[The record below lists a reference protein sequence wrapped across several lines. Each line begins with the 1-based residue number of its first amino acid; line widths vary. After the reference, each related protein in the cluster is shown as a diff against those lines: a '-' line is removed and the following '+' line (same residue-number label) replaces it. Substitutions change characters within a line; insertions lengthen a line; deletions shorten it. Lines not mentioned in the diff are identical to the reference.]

1 MTLRTI
7 EIAGMAGAYQRVRGS
22 VDGETLLAENRRMF
36 FEETETF
43 RRCRFWY
50 ADFTGSDLAGVSA
63 THIKALREIAE
74 EAAMLQPELA
84 VAIVAPEDLQFALG
98 RMWSLLA
105 EITGWRTGTF
115 RTPED
120 ACRWLSEDLG
130 QVFTPGAL
138 PRDEDQPSRPA
149 R

>member
-7 EIAGMAGAYQRVRGS
+7 EVGGVPGAFQRVRGS
-22 VDGETLLAENRRMF
+22 VDGETLLSENRRMF
-36 FEETETF
+36 FEETDAF

-63 THIKALREIAE
+63 AHIKALRAIAE
-74 EAAMLQPELA
+74 EAAVLQPELA
-84 VAIVAPEDLQFALG
+84 VAIVAPGDLQFALG

-105 EITGWRTGTF
+105 ELTGWRTGTF
-115 RTPED
+115 RTPEE

-130 QVFTPGAL
+130 HVVTPSAL
-138 PRDEDQPSRPA
+138 PPDEDPPDRPA